1 MTEEGNGSAGDGN
14 RTATAA
20 RLGFAEG
27 QVVQELGWDEDV
39 DEALREE
46 IEDAVGSPLEDE
58 DYDGVVDAVLL
69 WWRDGDGDLIDDCVD
84 ALAGLADKGFIAL
97 LVPRAGHP
105 DHVDA
110 SDIQEAAQ
118 TAGLNASSSSKAGEE
133 WIGTKLVQGGA
144 AKQR

>member
-1 MTEEGNGSAGDGN
+1 MAIGAHK
-14 RTATAA
+14 TALAEK
-20 RLGFAEG
+20 LGFEND

-39 DEALREE
+39 D
-46 IEDAVGSPLEDE
+46 DAVRDQIEELTGSGLEDE

-84 ALAGLADKGFIAL
+84 ALTNLADKGFVVL
-97 LVPRAGHP
+97 LVPGAGHP

-110 SDIQEAAQ
+110 SDITEAAR
-118 TAGLNASSSSKAGEE
+118 TAGLNAGTSTRAGDE
-133 WIGTKLVQGGA
+133 WIATKLVQGGV